1 MSNIDTLIRG
11 ISDLHL
17 DLDSNKLEKFKTY
30 KNLLKEWNEK
40 INITAIKDDV
50 EIDVKHFLDSLTI
63 FSTGKITEGKKIID
77 IGTGGGF
84 PGVPIKI
91 VEDSTEVVLLDSLNK
106 RLKFLDEVIK
116 ELKLKNIRTLHERAE
131 DLGNN
136 QEYREMFDIAVSRA
150 VASLNILSEYC
161 LPFVKL
167 DGYFIAMKGSESN
180 EEIDEA
186 EKAIKLLGGKLED
199 KIDIKVPQSD
209 ITHSLLLIRKKSH
222 TPTKYPRQ
230 SGKIKKN
237 PL

>member
-11 ISDLHL
+11 ISDLQI
-17 DLDSNKLEKFKTY
+17 DIDSHKLEKFKIY
-30 KNLLKEWNEK
+30 KSLLKEWNEK
-40 INITAIKDDV
+40 INITAIKDDE
-50 EIDVKHFLDSLTI
+50 EIDIKHFLDSLTI
-63 FSTGKITEGKKIID
+63 FSTGKITEGKRIID

-91 VEDSTEVVLLDSLNK
+91 VEDSVEVVLLDSLNK

-116 ELKLKNIRTLHERAE
+116 ELNLKNIRTLHERAE

-150 VASLNILSEYC
+150 VASLNVLSEYC

-186 EKAIKLLGGKLED
+186 KKAIKLLGGKLED
-199 KIDIKVPQSD
+199 KIDIKIPQSD
-209 ITHSLLLIRKKSH
+209 IGHSLLVIRKISH

-230 SGKIKKN
+230 AGKIKKN

>member
-1 MSNIDTLIRG
+1 MSNIETLVRG
-11 ISDLHL
+11 ISDLQMDIDSDKL
-17 DLDSNKLEKFKTY
+17 DKFKIY

-40 INITAIKDDV
+40 INITAIKDDE
-50 EIDVKHFLDSLTI
+50 EIDIKHFLDSLTI
-63 FSTGKITEGKKIID
+63 FKTGKLTERKRVID

-91 VEDSTEVVLLDSLNK
+91 VEDSLEVVLLDSLNK

-116 ELKLKNIRTLHERAE
+116 ELGLQNIRTMHERAE

-136 QEYREMFDIAVSRA
+136 QDFREKFDIAVSRA

-167 DGYFIAMKGSESN
+167 NGYFISMKGSDSD
-180 EEIDEA
+180 EEIKDA
-186 EKAIKLLGGKLED
+186 EKAIKILGGKLED
-199 KIDIKVPQSD
+199 KIDIRIPQSD
-209 ITHSLLLIRKKSH
+209 IVHSLLIIKKISH

>member
-11 ISDLHL
+11 VSDLQM
-17 DLDSNKLEKFKTY
+17 DISNDKLEKFKVY

-40 INITAIKDDV
+40 INITAIKDDE
-50 EIDVKHFLDSLTI
+50 EIDIKHFLDSLTI
-63 FSTGKITEGKKIID
+63 FKSGKITGNKRVID

-84 PGVPIKI
+84 PGVPMKI
-91 VEDSTEVVLLDSLNK
+91 LEEGLEVVLLDSLNK

-116 ELKLKNIRTLHERAE
+116 GLGLQNIRTLHERAE

-136 QEYREMFDIAVSRA
+136 QEYREKFDIAVSRA

-167 DGYFIAMKGSESN
+167 NGYFIAMKGSDSI

-186 EKAIKLLGGKLED
+186 EKAIKILGGKIED
-199 KIDIKVPQSD
+199 KMDVKIPQSD
-209 ITHSLLLIRKKSH
+209 IIHSLLIIKKISH

>member
-11 ISDLHL
+11 ISDLKI
-17 DLDSNKLEKFKTY
+17 DIDSHKLEKFKIY
-30 KNLLKEWNEK
+30 KSLLKEWNEK
-40 INITAIKDDV
+40 VNITAIKDDE
-50 EIDVKHFLDSLTI
+50 EIDIKHFLDSLTI
-63 FSTGKITEGKKIID
+63 FSTGKITEGKRIID

-91 VEDSTEVVLLDSLNK
+91 VEDSVEVVLLDSLNK

-116 ELKLKNIRTLHERAE
+116 ELNLKNIRTLHERAE

-150 VASLNILSEYC
+150 VASLNVLSEYC

-186 EKAIKLLGGKLED
+186 KKAIKLLGGKLED

-209 ITHSLLLIRKKSH
+209 IAHSLLVIRKISH

-230 SGKIKKN
+230 AGKIKKN